1 MSTAQLIGLAIQA
14 SIFLLVFSLGVDA
27 TLNEVTHLFRNPGHL
42 VRSVVSTNFIML
54 AFAILIV
61 KMFQLPLA
69 IRIALVA
76 LSVSPV
82 PPILPFR
89 QVKAGGSTDYAIG
102 LLAGLAVI
110 SIVLVPLEMDLLER
124 VIGIDLEMPASK
136 VATIVL
142 MSIVIPLLVGIG
154 VRAVAP
160 GLVERIARPA
170 SLAGTALLVIAALPI
185 LFLAAPAIW
194 SLIGNGVLMSLI
206 AFSLIG
212 LAVGHMLGGP
222 DANDRTVLALATA
235 TRHPGLAIAIA
246 KVNFPEEKA
255 VMAVVMCHLIV
266 GGIVALPYI
275 NWRARLHARPV

>member
-27 TLNEVTHLFRNPGHL
+27 TLDEVTHLFRNPGHL
-42 VRSVVSTNFIML
+42 VRSVASTNFIML
-54 AFAILIV
+54 AFAILII